1 MKLETLALLKNIS
14 CLLVED
20 DEIAAIAIEQGLK
33 PYCKKIAIANDG
45 EEGLKL
51 YKKYLFDMVITDINL
66 PKINGFEMIREIL
79 VFNPTQDF
87 IVITSY
93 DTDDNILTSIKEGAY
108 IYMRKPLSL
117 IELQT
122 HLIMFSQRKIKKNNK
137 IRLSQNIFLDTQT
150 QIIYKN
156 NQKLFLSPKLNK
168 IFWLLYYNKNNI
180 VSYDNIISYVY
191 DDEETNINTI
201 RMALLRLKKQI
212 GNDLIQNVSNLGYSL
227 KIDFK
232 THMNTRF

>member
-33 PYCKKIAIANDG
+33 PYCKKIVIANDG

-137 IRLSQNIFLDTQT
+137 IHLSQNIFLDTQT
-150 QIIYKN
+150 RIIYKN

-180 VSYDNIISYVY
+180 VSYDNIISYIY

-232 THMNTRF
+232 THTNTNF

>member
-1 MKLETLALLKNIS
+1 MNLQTLNLLHNIS

-20 DEIAAIAIEQGLK
+20 DKIASIAIEQSLK
-33 PYCKKIAIANDG
+33 PYCKNFLVANDG

-51 YKKYLFDMVITDINL
+51 YKQHFFDMIITDINL

-79 VFNPTQDF
+79 SINPMQHF

-117 IELQT
+117 LELQT
-122 HLIMFSQRKIKKNNK
+122 HLIMFSQRNNLKDDKIQ
-137 IRLSQNIFLDTQT
+137 LSKDIVLCLQT

-156 NQKLFLSPKLNK
+156 NQEIFLSPKLNK

-180 VSYDNIISYVY
+180 VSYDMIISYVY
-191 DDEETNINTI
+191 NDEETHINTI
-201 RMALLRLKKQI
+201 RMALARLKKQI
-212 GNDLIQNVSNLGYSL
+212 GNDLIQNISNIGYIL
-227 KIDFK
+227 K
-232 THMNTRF
+232 TNSNNTSS

>member
-1 MKLETLALLKNIS
+1 MNIQTLALLKNIS

-20 DEIAAIAIEQGLK
+20 DKIAAIAIEQGLK

-45 EEGLKL
+45 EEGFQL
-51 YKKYLFDMVITDINL
+51 YKQYPFDMVITDINL

-79 VFNPTQDF
+79 AINPTQDF

-137 IRLSQNIFLDTQT
+137 IQLSENITLDTQT
-150 QIIYKN
+150 QIIYKDD
-156 NQKLFLSPKLNK
+156 QELFLSPKLNK
-168 IFWLLYYNKNNI
+168 IFWLLYYNKNNV

-212 GNDLIQNVSNLGYSL
+212 GNDLIQNISNSGYSL
-227 KIDFK
+227 KTNFK
-232 THMNTRF
+232 TDGSTHF

>member
-227 KIDFK
+227 KIVFK